1 VIIGGEQWL
10 SGDGVVLTV
19 AEIHNWNVGCEFVC
33 VVFFCIKILQMS
45 SVAVASIRSYRNI
58 MPA

>member
-1 VIIGGEQWL
+1 VIIGGGFEQCL
-10 SGDGVVLTV
+10 SGDGIVLTV
-19 AEIHNWNVGCEFVC
+19 AEIHNWNVGCVL
-33 VVFFCIKILQMS
+33 LQMS

>member
-19 AEIHNWNVGCEFVC
+19 AEIHNVGCEFVC